1 MGSEHVLREPCRAL
15 VVAIRSADVDA
26 TSTPEV
32 IQEFAHARARRYGR
46 SEAVA
51 LAREF
56 AGLLSPLLV
65 EQEEHLRP
73 GLALYERHPG
83 LGAFDAVLASV
94 ALAHGARALVS
105 ADRAFA
111 GIDGL
116 NHVVPGEDGFE
127 ALLRG

>member
-1 MGSEHVLREPCRAL
+1 VGSEHVLREPCRAL

-32 IQEFAHARARRYGR
+32 IQEFAHARARRHGR

-65 EQEEHLRP
+65 VQEEHLRP

-83 LGAFDAVLASV
+83 LGAFDAVLG
-94 ALAHGARALVS
+94 HFFPQERAEFTRIAEEQAMSRLYG
-105 ADRAFA
+105 
-111 GIDGL
+111 GIPL
-116 NHVVPGEDGFE
+116 SF
-127 ALLRG
+127 RQ